1 MDVNDIKKIIFSFSI
16 LLFFLQPLRA
26 DNSMSDFFVEWPSHN
41 GLPTMIKIKKQLDS
55 CVSKF
60 QKIEMYETTDFG
72 TMMVID
78 DIIML
83 TQRDNFAYHEMIAH
97 VPMIVHPSPKKVL
110 IVGGGDGGTLTEILK
125 HSCVEEVVLCE
136 IDQVVIDLSKKY
148 LPEFCAAFD
157 DSRVTIV
164 VEDAAVY
171 IKSKKNY
178 FDVICVDSTDPF
190 GPGEVIFQE
199 AFYRDIAQA
208 LTHDGIAVTQSESM
222 FLYEDLIARLYKQNN
237 KLFQYAAYYYTIVP
251 SYPSGTIGFSF
262 CSKKYTAFENID
274 ADRIAKLGHLR
285 YYNEAL
291 HTASFQ
297 LPQFLKD
304 CLTT

>member
-1 MDVNDIKKIIFSFSI
+1 MNVNDIKKIIFSFSI
-16 LLFFLQPLRA
+16 LLFFLQPLLA

-55 CVSKF
+55 YTSKF

-97 VPMIVHPSPKKVL
+97 VPMIAHLAPKKVL

-125 HSCVEEVVLCE
+125 HPGVEEVVLCE

-148 LPEFCAAFD
+148 LPEFYAAFD

-164 VEDAAVY
+164 VEDAALY
-171 IKSKKNY
+171 IQSKKNY

-208 LTHDGIAVTQSESM
+208 LTADGIAVTQSESM

-262 CSKKYTAFENID
+262 CSKKYSALENID
-274 ADRIAKLGHLR
+274 SKRIAKLGHLR
-285 YYNEAL
+285 YYNEAI
-291 HTASFQ
+291 HKASFQ

-304 CLTT
+304 RLTT